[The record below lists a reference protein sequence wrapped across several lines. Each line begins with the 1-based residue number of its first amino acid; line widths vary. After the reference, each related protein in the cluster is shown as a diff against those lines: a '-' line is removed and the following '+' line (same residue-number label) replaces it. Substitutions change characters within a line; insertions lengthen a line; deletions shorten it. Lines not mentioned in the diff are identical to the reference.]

1 MNGIKF
7 AIVSGMAYCLLG
19 IETLPA
25 YAEQLYF
32 EGTTSTSGN
41 FSFTLN
47 TDVIGVE
54 EGSRLIF
61 PGAISDFKFQGGG
74 VGFESLVPPGSDII
88 TPSVGGTF
96 TPDSASI
103 LDLQGIPCCGGGFIF
118 ATQGDTQTDILLGFQ
133 QSAPLPISVGLPL
146 PYSPSAYQLKVGS
159 IEFVPPGNINS
170 NLGQSQSGESGSI
183 VTVVNSLTVTTT
195 TTPPAQ
201 SVPEPLT
208 ILGSATALGFG
219 ALLKREYS
227 RKHKKS

>member
-7 AIVSGMAYCLLG
+7 AVVSGMAYCLLG

-54 EGSRLIF
+54 EGTRLIF
-61 PGAISDFKFQGGG
+61 PGAILDFKFQGGG
-74 VGFESLVPPGSDII
+74 VGYESLVPPGSGF

-146 PYSPSAYQLKVGS
+146 PSSPSAYQLKVGS
-159 IEFVPPGNINS
+159 IEYVPVGNINS
-170 NLGQSQSGESGSI
+170 VLGQSQSGESGSI
-183 VTVVNSLTVTTT
+183 VTIVNSLTVTTP
-195 TTPPAQ
+195 PPAQ

-219 ALLKREYS
+219 VLLKREYS
-227 RKHKKS
+227 RKQKKS